1 MIIVEKLQ
9 TFLIL
14 ALIIL
19 SITSLLYYIYYKT
32 YNKKKLIQSRLIP
45 NSRNIAGEGGIIFV
59 FLFLFFYWYLSTSK
73 LVFGNINLQVIP
85 RFYIFFIS
93 VVALSILSY
102 IDDKFDLSKKIRFIF
117 QIIICFASLSAL
129 NLPLVDQLPLKLEFI
144 IIIFI
149 WVYIINTTN
158 FIDGLNGVVGSNGV
172 TFFFGSLIIINHYG
186 IDDNFFIL
194 INFLTLILVSSFLI
208 FNYPK
213 AYIFF
218 GDTGSIPLGYIIG
231 YVTFYFFS
239 LDIFYPLIFIFTY
252 PLVDVSITLFD
263 KTFIRKKLPWAR
275 LFDYYFLMP
284 VINGKKSHS
293 FVTNKII
300 LNNIINILFLI
311 LFLNYQENKL
321 LLFLPILSSIC
332 LVYYFRKYKKVK
344 S

>member
-1 MIIVEKLQ
+1 MIIVENLQ
-9 TFLIL
+9 VFLIL

-19 SITSLLYYIYYKT
+19 SITSLLYFIYYKI
-32 YNKKKLIQSRLIP
+32 YNKKNLVQSKLIP
-45 NSRNIAGEGGIIFV
+45 NSGNIAGEGGIIFV
-59 FLFLFFYWYLSTSK
+59 FLFLFLCWFLSSSK
-73 LVFGNINLQVIP
+73 LMFDKINLQVVP
-85 RFYIFFIS
+85 RYYIFFIS
-93 VVALSILSY
+93 ILALSILSF

-117 QIIICFASLSAL
+117 QIIICFISLSAL
-129 NLPLVDQLPLKLEFI
+129 NLPLLDQLPLKLEFI
-144 IIIFI
+144 IIIFF

-158 FIDGLNGVVGSNGV
+158 FIDGLNGVVASNAI
-172 TFFFGSLIIINHYG
+172 TFFLGSLIIINHYN
-186 IDDNFFIL
+186 ISDNYFIL
-194 INFLTLILVSSFLI
+194 INFLSLILVLSFLL

-231 YVTFYFFS
+231 YVIFYFCS
-239 LDIFYPLIFIFTY
+239 LGIFYPLIFIFTY
-252 PLVDVSITLFD
+252 PLVDVTLTLFD

-300 LNNIINILFLI
+300 MNNVLSILFLLLFLNFEYSKLI
-311 LFLNYQENKL
+311 LFL
-321 LLFLPILSSIC
+321 PIFSSIC
-332 LVYYFRKYKKVK
+332 LIYYFRKYKKIK